1 MVEAGMNSTT
11 FPTRRHRKMR
21 GDLSIIFV
29 EGIAYSVM
37 VGIGESYIPAF
48 VLALGM
54 GEVASG
60 LIATL
65 PLVAGGILQLLTPSG
80 VRLVG
85 SHRRWAVM
93 CAGVQAGAFI
103 PLVFGA
109 IAGAIPGVLVFIIS
123 ALYWGSG
130 MAIGPVWNVWVER
143 LIPSSVRTR
152 YFARRTSAANFGIL
166 LGLLTGGFILDRIS
180 TNSGPLIGFAV
191 LFAIASVFRFTS
203 SALLRAQH
211 QPDFLPMPGQPR
223 ATLALMRKF
232 PAQAGSSLLI
242 YMLAVTFTATIA
254 SPFFTAFML
263 SSLEMS
269 YSTYMALFVTALAAK
284 VITLPFIGRLA
295 RRFGLKWVLQAAWL
309 GIASVPVLWLVSSSY
324 YYLTGLQILAGAAWG
339 AHEYVT
345 LLLLLEM
352 IDADKRGTLLTAY
365 NFGFAI
371 CSAGGSMLGGFVFE
385 TFGGGTLGYYV
396 IFGLSSFAR
405 VSCLIFLLRIPGV
418 RFPLLP
424 VVFRSIAARPA
435 AGMILRPILATL
447 HPHKNKDQ
455 VHQDE
460 FNNEST
466 RQ

>member
-1 MVEAGMNSTT
+1 MPKQMNTES
-11 FPTRRHRKMR
+11 PPRRHREMR

-29 EGIAYSVM
+29 EGVAYSVM
-37 VGIGESYIPAF
+37 VGIGESYLPAF

-60 LIATL
+60 LIATI

-85 SHRRWAVM
+85 SHRRWAVI
-93 CAGVQAGAFI
+93 CASVQAAAFI
-103 PLVFGA
+103 PLVIGA
-109 IAGAIPGVLVFIIS
+109 LVGAIPGILVFMIS
-123 ALYWGSG
+123 ALYWASG

-143 LIPSSVRTR
+143 LIPTTVRTR

-166 LGLLTGGFILDRIS
+166 AGLLTGGFILDRIS
-180 TNSGPLIGFAV
+180 SDSGALIGFAV

-203 SALLRAQH
+203 AALLRAQH

-223 ATLALMRKF
+223 ATVGLMRKF
-232 PAQAGSSLLI
+232 PSQPGSALLI
-242 YMLAVTFTATIA
+242 YMLAITFTSTIA

-263 SSLEMS
+263 RSLDMS

-284 VITLPFIGRLA
+284 VITLPFFGRLA
-295 RRFGLKWVLQAAWL
+295 RRFGLKWLLKAAWL
-309 GIASVPVLWLVSSSY
+309 GIASVPILWLVSSSY
-324 YYLTGLQILAGAAWG
+324 VYLTGLQILAGAAWG
-339 AHEYVT
+339 AQEYVT

-352 IDADKRGTLLTAY
+352 IDAKHRGTLLTAY

-371 CSAGGSMLGGFVFE
+371 CSAGGSLLGGFVFE
-385 TFGGGTLGYYV
+385 TIGGGTAGYYT
-396 IFGLSSFAR
+396 IFGLSSIAR
-405 VSCLIFLLRIPGV
+405 ASCLIFLLRIPGV
-418 RFPLLP
+418 RFSSLP

-447 HPHKNKDQ
+447 HAHTDKEHPDETGSKDERVPH
-455 VHQDE
+455 
-460 FNNEST
+460 
-466 RQ
+466 